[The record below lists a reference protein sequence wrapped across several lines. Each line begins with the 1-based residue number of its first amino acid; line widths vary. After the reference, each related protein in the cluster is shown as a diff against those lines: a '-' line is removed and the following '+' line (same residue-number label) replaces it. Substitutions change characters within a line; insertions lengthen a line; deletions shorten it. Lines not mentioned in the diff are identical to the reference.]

1 MEALATRGA
10 RRAACGIWLAESG
23 LRATRAS
30 ATLQAMDAR
39 HHHLPVQA
47 SLGRLCLAARPVR

>member
-10 RRAACGIWLAESG
+10 RRAACGVRLAESG

-30 ATLQAMDAR
+30 ATLQVMDAR
-39 HHHLPVQA
+39 HHHSLVQA
-47 SLGRLCLAARPVR
+47 SLGRLCLAPRPAR